1 MHLTEPLVDF
11 VESCAAREPT
21 PGGGAVSALVGAL
34 GASMGEMGAAFSDG
48 DGKAAACLEELRQVR
63 EALLPLVE
71 SDCEVYEKM
80 RQVLAMPRKS
90 PEEKRKRGELL
101 QRACKG
107 ALGVPLQG
115 ARLCVEGLSALES
128 GLEGMNLNL
137 ISDAGC
143 AALFFASSFRGLMY
157 NVAINLKYIDDN
169 DFVNRIRMESSELAA
184 RTDELE
190 SLVLGRVDELLGR

>member
-1 MHLTEPLVDF
+1 MYLTEALVDF

-34 GASMGEMGAAFSDG
+34 GASMGEMAAVFSDK
-48 DGKAAACLEELRQVR
+48 DEKAAACLDELRQVR

-80 RQVLAMPRKS
+80 RQVLALPKKTL
-90 PEEKRKRGELL
+90 EEKRRRRELL

-115 ARLCVEGLSALES
+115 ARLCVEGLGVLDA
-128 GLEGMNLNL
+128 GLAGMNRNL
-137 ISDAGC
+137 ISDVGC

-157 NVAINLKYIDDN
+157 NVIINLSYIDEE
-169 DFVNRIRMESSELAA
+169 DFVARIRVECRDLGSRVEI
-184 RTDELE
+184 LE
-190 SLVLGRVDELLGR
+190 SKILEKVDEQLPT